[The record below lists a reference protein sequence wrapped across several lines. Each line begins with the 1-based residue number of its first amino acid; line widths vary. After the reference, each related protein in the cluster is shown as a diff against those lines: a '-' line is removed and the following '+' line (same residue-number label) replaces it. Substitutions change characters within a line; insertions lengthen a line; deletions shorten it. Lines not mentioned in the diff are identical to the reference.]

1 MAKEAVAG
9 AVFLKAVKIVGLVL
23 LLLLDAPLASLGL
36 SLNKGEL
43 ATGFLDTIA
52 QARFQCMLS

>member
-36 SLNKGEL
+36 SLKQGLE
-43 ATGFLDTIA
+43 
-52 QARFQCMLS
+52 QR